1 MTQPTATRRFP
12 LHLHISLLF
21 TLLLLISGS
30 VLALFNYQQTSRII
44 LSSSQQL
51 FQQFRQEVQLDL
63 HNTYQPIRNLL
74 AQLALDPRIARHP
87 AEQRHSLLPSLAQ
100 GLRAHPQLAALYI
113 GDDQGNFLMLRA
125 LRNDALRQ
133 RFAAPAEA
141 QYQLWLI
148 ERNSEGLR
156 SRHEFYDAGL
166 QKLAERDNPQ
176 ERFDPR
182 QRSWYR
188 SARAGDMPIT
198 TEPYVFFSS
207 GDLGTTL
214 ARLSGMDRVIA
225 ADLTLAELNDS
236 LARHRITPSTEV
248 VLFDPNGRV
257 IAYPGTLQQSRPAGS
272 LQPLSELGQLSP
284 SLAALKLGQLRRDQ
298 EQSLT
303 LAGRAWQLSYSRIS
317 EGGPRGLRLLLLAP
331 EDELLADAHRIR
343 WQSAVLTLLIL
354 LLCIPLGWMASRLV
368 VRPLHSLLREA
379 EAIRRF
385 DFNYP
390 ASGRSLILEVDQLAR
405 SMARMK
411 DSLASFMEISASLSA
426 EKHFDTLLQRV
437 LQETLASSKASGG
450 LIYLLDDDNQQLS
463 PSALQLGKQHFQP
476 HELGLDHYKLH
487 KPLPSWLDQAL
498 QAGQAPC
505 QETLSYEQA
514 GDYAPLL
521 SRLQA
526 PRVQLLAVGLHNR
539 QGEALGVLVLLQQ
552 EQLDEQELSLWQAA
566 RVAFVQALAG
576 VAALCLDSQR
586 LLVHQKQLLDAFI
599 QLMAGAIDAK
609 SPYTGGHCQR
619 VPELTLMLARAAAS
633 SEQPAF
639 AQFRPDAEQWEAL
652 HIAAWLHDCGKVTT
666 PEYVV
671 DKASKL
677 ETLYDRIHEIRM
689 RFEVLKRDAW
699 IDYWQACHAGGASAE
714 LTARRD
720 ARLAELDDDFAF
732 VAHCNLGSENMA
744 DADLQR
750 LQRIAEQR
758 WVRTLD
764 DRLGLSWEETQR
776 KLRTAPATLPCSE
789 PLLADRDDHLIAHN
803 PSEQLGDDN
812 PWGFRLQVPAW
823 RFNRGEL
830 YNLSVRRGTL
840 TSEERF
846 LINQHIVQTIIM
858 LERLPFP
865 PHLRQ
870 VPEIAGGHHEKM
882 DGTGYPRGLRREQ
895 MSLPARMM
903 AIADIFEALT
913 AVDRPYKVGK
923 TLSQALQIMADMCR
937 QAHIDPE
944 LFRLFIEAQVYED
957 YARRF
962 LSSEQI
968 DAIAP
973 DSLLTRAGLIS
984 P

>member
-63 HNTYQPIRNLL
+63 HNTYQPIRDLL

-284 SLAALKLGQLRRDQ
+284 SLAALELGQLRRDQ

-463 PSALQLGKQHFQP
+463 PSAVQLGKQHFQP

-487 KPLPSWLDQAL
+487 KPLPSWLDRAL

-586 LLVHQKQLLDAFI
+586 LLVRQKQLLDAFI

-714 LTARRD
+714 LAARRD

-803 PSEQLGDDN
+803 SSEQLCDDN

-973 DSLLTRAGLIS
+973 ESLLARAGLIS